1 MPGEYQNFVNIDV
14 WTMIFSWCNI
24 IILCFILKRLLF
36 KPVKN
41 IIDTRQQQIDSMYAD
56 ANQSRTD
63 AEALRAE
70 YESRLKNAKEESD
83 ELMRTTVRR
92 AQLKEEEI
100 LREAQENVSKTMKH
114 AEEQIEQEKKRALN
128 DMKDELSDM
137 ALEIAS
143 AVLEKRVGD
152 DDDKKLVDDF
162 IDKLGDRS

>member
-63 AEALRAE
+63 AEAMRAE
-70 YESRLKNAKEESD
+70 YEGRLKNAKEES
-83 ELMRTTVRR
+83 ENMMRDTVRR

-100 LREAQENVSKTMKH
+100 LREAQENASKTMKH

-143 AVLEKRVGD
+143 AVLEKKVGD